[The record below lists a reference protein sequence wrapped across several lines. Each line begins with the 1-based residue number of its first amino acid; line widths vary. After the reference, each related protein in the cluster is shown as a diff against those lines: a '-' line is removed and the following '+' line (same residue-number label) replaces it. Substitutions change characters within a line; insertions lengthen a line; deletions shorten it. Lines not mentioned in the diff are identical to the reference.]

1 MLTRA
6 FVGEERRYAFPKGR
20 GVCPTC
26 GAPVIA
32 KCGAIKTH
40 HWAHESRDDCDT
52 WSESVGPWHLAWQQL
67 VAEEHIEVT
76 IGAHRADIV
85 GNHGKV
91 IELQHS
97 SIPPDVIQ
105 AREDYYGDMLWVF
118 DATGRFPCVPS
129 GDMVFFSLGSTKH
142 IEFCRKPVFLDCGDY
157 IVEVEAFTKT
167 FDKFSGYGLLR
178 DQSWF
183 ANQFLSDVIRPDNTL
198 ATLSSGRLAA
208 DRWQGKQPWRLTD
221 NPSRWREPATG
232 RVYALPAKSLY
243 LPMNY
248 KWNNSE
254 GSVWSDVIQEHDRLA
269 NGWTESELSD
279 MKRLLNGM
287 PIILNGRL
295 RLMPRPANQMQV
307 EHTVS
312 TIQQWIGKTDAHMQA
327 GRIPLIKSATFEA
340 LVDRAKQYE
349 IAKFGKLLTPE
360 PKQDIQQT
368 LFGE

>member
-6 FVGEERRYAFPKGR
+6 FVGEERLYAFPKGR

-32 KCGAIKTH
+32 KCGTIKTH

-67 VAEEHIEVT
+67 VAEEHVEVT
-76 IGAHRADIV
+76 IGVHRADIV

-97 SIPPDVIQ
+97 SIPPDDIH
-105 AREDYYGDMLWVF
+105 ARENYYGDMVWVF
-118 DATGRFPCVPS
+118 DATDRFPCVPC
-129 GDMVFFSLGSTKH
+129 GDKVFFSLGSTKH
-142 IEFCRKPVFLDCGDY
+142 IEFCRKPVFLDCGNY

-221 NPSRWREPATG
+221 NPSRWRDPATG
-232 RVYALPAKSLY
+232 RIYVLPAKSLY

-248 KWNNSE
+248 KWNSSE
-254 GSVWSDVIQEHDRLA
+254 GSVWSDVIQDHDRLA

-287 PIILNGRL
+287 PMILNGRL

-312 TIQQWIGKTDAHMQA
+312 TIQQWIGKADAHMQT
-327 GRIPLIKSATFEA
+327 GRIPLIKSETFES
-340 LVDRAKQYE
+340 LVNRAKKRE
-349 IAKFGKLLTPE
+349 IETYGRLLKPE
-360 PKQDIQQT
+360 LKPAPQQT
-368 LFGE
+368 LF